1 LHGNGKTERKRRDE
15 HDGVLTFGQGGTMAM
30 EGLAG
35 VAEES
40 PESGKTTES
49 TSDST
54 EHITA

>member
-1 LHGNGKTERKRRDE
+1 
-15 HDGVLTFGQGGTMAM
+15 VLTFGQGGTMAM
-30 EGLAG
+30 EGLVG